1 MSAGKRLKKVRDFL
15 GLTQSGFAEIFG
27 LKWTKIKDIETE
39 THKLTPELA
48 EKIEQ
53 NYSINGWWLLTGKG
67 EMFLTENSNNEQNQ
81 TQNNYQI
88 EVLNV
93 KASAGYGIENELVEV
108 VDTILLDKSLFKT
121 PINQSKVKLVEVV
134 GDSMYPTIKDGDYVI
149 IDETKNYGIDGIYAI
164 NLHNQLLIKR
174 LKFRLDGTVDIISDN
189 HQYHSENYDPKET
202 QVPLHILGI
211 KILTIQ
217 R

>member
-1 MSAGKRLKKVRDFL
+1 MNRAEEILSRIYDFMGLRKDSDFCKKFDIKPNTLSTWKKRNTIPYELIEKISQNENISLDFL
-15 GLTQSGFAEIFG
+15 FFG
-27 LKWTKIKDIETE
+27 ENKEEKAIK
-39 THKLTPELA
+39 P
-48 EKIEQ
+48 
-53 NYSINGWWLLTGKG
+53 
-67 EMFLTENSNNEQNQ
+67 

-93 KASAGYGIENELVEV
+93 KASAGFGIENELVEV

-174 LKFRLDGTVDIISDN
+174 LKFKLDGTVDIISDN